1 MFLFSR
7 KTKTPISTYTD
18 SYRAPTSIK
27 KVYNDPPL
35 WAWEPNKF
43 VTQGLTRTFHRNV
56 DQEALEKMVKCAV
69 RDYTYKS
76 SIPGHPYLPEKY
88 WLSREEADRCNPNYL
103 CSDWGNS
110 WRMGPCCCSGWN
122 KCTTCLPRL
131 PKEAG
136 METAVRG
143 MPLEYPPKP
152 ERLNAYEREVVANM
166 LNSLSRYQTLPQITP
181 RCGCV
186 DPLPGRLPFQGYE
199 SPCSGRHYCLRGI
212 DYCVSGA
219 PCMERRL
226 QPQCPTQPTVRSVLP
241 CEHRPGMHC
250 AVITPQRPYYPCPN
264 LRWDTSHFKKTGGY
278 QRNSYIIHP
287 EFLSENYPGNP
298 YW

>member
-1 MFLFSR
+1 
-7 KTKTPISTYTD
+7 
-18 SYRAPTSIK
+18 
-27 KVYNDPPL
+27 
-35 WAWEPNKF
+35 
-43 VTQGLTRTFHRNV
+43 
-56 DQEALEKMVKCAV
+56 
-69 RDYTYKS
+69 
-76 SIPGHPYLPEKY
+76 
-88 WLSREEADRCNPNYL
+88 
-103 CSDWGNS
+103 
-110 WRMGPCCCSGWN
+110 
-122 KCTTCLPRL
+122 
-131 PKEAG
+131 

-226 QPQCPTQPTVRSVLP
+226 QPQCPTQPTECVALRAPARDALCCNNSPAAVLP
-241 CEHRPGMHC
+241 
-250 AVITPQRPYYPCPN
+250 
-264 LRWDTSHFKKTGGY
+264 
-278 QRNSYIIHP
+278 
-287 EFLSENYPGNP
+287 LSEP
-298 YW
+298 